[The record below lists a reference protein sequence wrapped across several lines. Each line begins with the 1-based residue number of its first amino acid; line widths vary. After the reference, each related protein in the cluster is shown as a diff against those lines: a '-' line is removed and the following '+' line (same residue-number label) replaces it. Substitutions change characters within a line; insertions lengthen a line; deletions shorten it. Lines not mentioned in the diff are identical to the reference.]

1 MDEIIFHIPYEK
13 MITLRYLFKKE
24 EEHFFEIITRHFFE
38 RINDLPKDL
47 SNLSYS
53 KRLAFLN

>member
-1 MDEIIFHIPYEK
+1 